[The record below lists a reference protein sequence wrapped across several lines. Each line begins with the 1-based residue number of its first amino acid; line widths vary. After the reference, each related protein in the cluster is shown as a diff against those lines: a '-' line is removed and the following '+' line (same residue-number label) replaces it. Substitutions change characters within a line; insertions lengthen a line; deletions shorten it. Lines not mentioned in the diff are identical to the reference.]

1 MNYESGRN
9 DNDVDNIEVDE
20 PIVQRIQSVGTRVK
34 HESIDDTSDPL
45 YTTDYIETVPKRKSP
60 TKRQS
65 TAQPLDGEF
74 GVEKNSKII

>member
-9 DNDVDNIEVDE
+9 DNEIENIEVDE

-34 HESIDDTSDPL
+34 HESGDDPSDPL
-45 YTTDYIETVPKRKSP
+45 YSTEYLETIPKRKSP

-65 TAQPLDGEF
+65 TVQPLDGELA
-74 GVEKNSKII
+74 